1 MALSVEGNRIERL
14 IQSLAAASVD
24 LVDASADQI
33 EVFADDD
40 FGHLEAAFKIFIT
53 ELAEAKRSL
62 EGAVAEAQAA
72 RADAELRLET
82 IEQQRLTIRE
92 LSTPVLEVW
101 DNVVTMPVVG
111 SIDTQRAVDMSES
124 LLEFIVKHGTHTA
137 ILDLTGVE
145 VVDTSTA
152 DHLGRLIR
160 SARLLGTRC
169 IVTGI
174 RPKVATTLMELGVQ
188 FGEVQSMRTL
198 REGLRSCIS
207 DSSTAD

>member
-1 MALSVEGNRIERL
+1 MPLSVEVNRIERL
-14 IQSLAAASVD
+14 IQGLAAASVD
-24 LVDASADQI
+24 LVDASANQI
-33 EVFADDD
+33 EVLADDE

-62 EGAVAEAQAA
+62 EDAVAEAQAA
-72 RADAELRLET
+72 RVDAEQRLET

-124 LLEFIVKHGTHTA
+124 LLEFIVKHGTQTA

-152 DHLGRLIR
+152 DHLARLFR
-160 SARLLGTRC
+160 SAHLLGTRC

-174 RPKVATTLMELGVQ
+174 RPKVASTLTDLGVQ
-188 FGEVQSMRTL
+188 FGEVQSKRTL

-207 DSSTAD
+207 DDR

>member
-1 MALSVEGNRIERL
+1 MPLNVEGDRVERL
-14 IQSLAAASVD
+14 IQGLAAATVD
-24 LVDASADQI
+24 QFDAATEQI
-33 EVFADDD
+33 VQFGDDE

-53 ELAEAKRSL
+53 ELADAKRSL
-62 EGAVAEAQAA
+62 EGALAEAQAA
-72 RADAELRLET
+72 RADAENRLAT

-101 DNVVTMPVVG
+101 DKVVTMPVVG
-111 SIDTQRAVDMSES
+111 AIDEQRAVDMSES
-124 LLEFIVKHGTHTA
+124 LLEFIVRHGTQVA

-207 DSSTAD
+207 ESDLSA